1 MAASNLVPGRRVE
14 KHAEPGIQ
22 AIAFSGPS
30 HQEWHLS
37 ATLPEGQSRKDLFGR
52 VASWLRRTGVRIVS
66 QEVFGL
72 PYRAGAG
79 LQEITAAFGEI
90 TWPVTWVEN
99 RDETAAPLCG
109 MQVWGVSGLPV
120 EPVMLEGAVLGS
132 LFEDEGARYCRLGGL
147 APGETTRS
155 PEDQTRAVFEQM
167 DAALSAVGMSFEN
180 VVRTWF
186 FNRDI
191 LAWYSGFNAVRDRFF
206 QEKQVFDGLM
216 PASTG
221 VGGCV
226 PLGAALVAGLLAVKG
241 KRQAVRAVGAPSPLQ
256 CPAKDYGSSFSRAV
270 EVVTPG
276 TRRLFISGTA
286 SIAPEGRTVHAGDAG
301 AQVALTLDVVRAI
314 LESRGM
320 GWNDVTRTV
329 AYFKHVPD
337 APVFARLCA
346 ARGMPVLPAVV
357 MNEDICRE
365 DLLFEIELDAI
376 RPY

>member
-1 MAASNLVPGRRVE
+1 M
-14 KHAEPGIQ
+14 
-22 AIAFSGPS
+22 
-30 HQEWHLS
+30 
-37 ATLPEGQSRKDLFGR
+37 
-52 VASWLRRTGVRIVS
+52 
-66 QEVFGL
+66 
-72 PYRAGAG
+72 
-79 LQEITAAFGEI
+79 
-90 TWPVTWVEN
+90 
-99 RDETAAPLCG
+99 
-109 MQVWGVSGLPV
+109 
-120 EPVMLEGAVLGS
+120 
-132 LFEDEGARYCRLGGL
+132 
-147 APGETTRS
+147 
-155 PEDQTRAVFEQM
+155 
-167 DAALSAVGMSFEN
+167 
-180 VVRTWF
+180 
-186 FNRDI
+186 
-191 LAWYSGFNAVRDRFF
+191 
-206 QEKQVFDGLM
+206 
-216 PASTG
+216 
-221 VGGCV
+221 
-226 PLGAALVAGLLAVKG
+226 
-241 KRQAVRAVGAPSPLQ
+241 Q